1 MCIYIYTCILKPLC
15 IFRHSIYIISINIC
29 IYIYIYIYINAH
41 TYIYI
46 YIYIISM
53 YSIPSVHK

>member
-1 MCIYIYTCILKPLC
+1 MCVYIYTCILKPLC

-29 IYIYIYIYINAH
+29 IYIYINAH
-41 TYIYI
+41 I